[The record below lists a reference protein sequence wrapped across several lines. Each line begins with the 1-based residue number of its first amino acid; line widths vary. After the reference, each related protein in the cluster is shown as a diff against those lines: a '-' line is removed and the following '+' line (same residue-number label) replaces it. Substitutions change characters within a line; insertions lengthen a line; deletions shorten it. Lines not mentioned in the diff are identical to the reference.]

1 MPQVSLLGPL
11 LFNIDLYDLFYFA
24 ESTNLCNFTEDRTI
38 NRCYKDLNS
47 LISRLQHDSYLKIEW
62 FKINSMKVNEGKCH
76 LLISRL
82 KCEKIWW

>member
-62 FKINSMKVNEGKCH
+62 F
-76 LLISRL
+76 
-82 KCEKIWW
+82 